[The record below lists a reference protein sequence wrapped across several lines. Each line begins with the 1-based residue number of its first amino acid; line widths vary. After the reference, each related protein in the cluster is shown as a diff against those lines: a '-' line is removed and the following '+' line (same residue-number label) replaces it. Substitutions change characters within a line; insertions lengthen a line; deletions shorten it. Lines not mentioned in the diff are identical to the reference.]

1 MNKRLLSLVAVAA
14 LAALP
19 LSASTFIAMDEGEL
33 LASSQ
38 AVVSGKVL
46 DVRAFWNED
55 RTAIVSEA
63 RVLVDELLAGEAPN
77 VVVVKTFGGQVGDF
91 GIVAHGFPTFQAG
104 EQVLLYLAADG
115 DDFRVTGYRL
125 GQYRIR
131 ETAKGRLAVP
141 TLEEGVRLFTPDGQL
156 APRPRAESLDVL
168 QERIRERRDEVRPDL
183 RSER

>member
-46 DVRAFWNED
+46 DVRSFWNED
-55 RTAIVSEA
+55 RTVIVSEA

-91 GIVAHGFPTFQAG
+91 GVVAHGFPSFQAG

-115 DDFRVTGYRL
+115 DDYRVTGYRL

-131 ETAKGRLAVP
+131 DTAKGRLAVP

-156 APRPRAESLDVL
+156 APRPRTESLEVL
-168 QERIRERRDEVRPDL
+168 QERIRARRDEVRPSV
-183 RSER
+183 RNER